1 MRRVMVVHIV
11 RRRSVLPAALMAAIM
26 AALVPALAKA
36 QPGDGPIKIGVHYP
50 LTGPSSELG
59 LGFQYG
65 ARLALSEINA
75 HGGVNGREL
84 KLILVDDKSTPDGA
98 ITAVQ
103 RLTAGSTVALL
114 WGGSSSSPT
123 IAVLPRL
130 KAGPTP
136 YYVGF
141 ASDPRVLEPFSR
153 YVFSGASAPV
163 SAVVAGVAGFVANKL
178 QGTSVAILSCDQA
191 NCKIAGPM
199 VRKSLQEA
207 GVTVVAEQSFHS
219 GDTDFTGQISA
230 VKGARPDV
238 IVLWGLPVDGGR
250 LIGQMRRAGITAKI
264 VGDTGVADQTVIDL
278 AGPAA
283 EGTYAM
289 WVGGSQFIGDPTG
302 PMADWQAR
310 FAKAYSGAPAGF
322 PNQYS
327 LRAYADAYVIAEALR
342 RCGKDVTSENIVTQL
357 ETIQNFVAGADATFT
372 YASAVGLP
380 RSFSP
385 TQHQGT
391 TILAPV
397 IVKDGRFQAVP

>member
-1 MRRVMVVHIV
+1 MRHVTVVDAI
-11 RRRSVLPAALMAAIM
+11 RRRSMLLAAVLAAVL
-26 AALVPALAKA
+26 ALLPWLAEA
-36 QPGDGPIKIGVHYP
+36 QPITIGVHYP

-59 LGFQYG
+59 QGFQYG
-65 ARLALSEINA
+65 AQLALSEINA
-75 HGGVNGREL
+75 HGGVNGREM

-98 ITAVQ
+98 VTAIQ
-103 RLTAGSTVALL
+103 RLTVGSNVALV

-123 IAVLPRL
+123 VAVLPRL

-153 YVFSGASAPV
+153 FVFSGASAPV
-163 SAVVAGVAGFVANKL
+163 AAVVAGVADFVAHTLK
-178 QGTSVAILSCDQA
+178 GSAVAILSCDQA

-199 VRKSLQEA
+199 VRKALQDA
-207 GVTVVAEQSFHS
+207 GVAVAAEQSFHS
-219 GDTDFTGQISA
+219 GDTDFTGQINALKS
-230 VKGARPDV
+230 ARPDV

-250 LIGQMRRAGITAKI
+250 LVGQMRRAGITAKI

-283 EGTYAM
+283 EGVYAM

-302 PMADWQAR
+302 PMAEWQGR
-310 FAKAYSGAPAGF
+310 FAKAFPNAPTGF

-342 RCGKDVTSENIVTQL
+342 RCGPNVTSETIATQL
-357 ETIQNFVAGADATFT
+357 DTIRDFVGGKDATFT
-372 YASAVGLP
+372 YAAAVGLP

-391 TILAPV
+391 TALAPV
-397 IVKDGRFQAVP
+397 VVKDGRFQAVP